1 MTTDIDVTT
10 ADVDVPAGFRVGG
23 ATAGIK
29 ASGRPDLALFAAAD
43 GVTLTR
49 AGVFTRNLVFGAP
62 VKWSRARVPSQSA
75 GGVVINSGNA
85 NACTGDDGDRTAEWM
100 ATQAAAATGCDDAF
114 LVASTGVIG
123 HPLSTDGMATAL
135 PGLAASL
142 GDSPADLHAAAEA
155 MRTTDTVAKLAGA
168 TAGSATAGSATVAG
182 VAKGAAMI
190 NPNMGTMLAVVLTDA
205 ALTPDQADRMLRA
218 AVDQTFN
225 RITIDGHTSTSD
237 TVFLLASGL
246 AGPVDNDALA
256 PAVTA
261 VCDSLAQAI
270 VRDGE
275 GAGHFVTLTVDG
287 FAAEDATRIGR
298 AVANDALVKTAI
310 TGNDPNWGRIVS
322 ACGWSGVVFDPGHL
336 SLHINGVAVF
346 DQGHPVP
353 YDAAALSSSMAAV
366 DSQPLGQVDLRL
378 THTPPRPGAVSA
390 RFYTTDLTQ
399 EYVRLNSEYTT

>member
-1 MTTDIDVTT
+1 MTTGGVTT
-10 ADVDVPAGFRVGG
+10 DVRVPAGVCVPAGFRVGG

-62 VKWSRARVPSQSA
+62 VKWSRARVPSQAA
-75 GGVVINSGNA
+75 GGVIINSGNA

-100 ATQAAAATGCDDAF
+100 ATQAAAATGCDDPF
-114 LVASTGVIG
+114 LVASTGIIG
-123 HPLSTDGMATAL
+123 HPLATDGMAAAL

-142 GDSPADLHAAAEA
+142 GDSPSDLHAAAEA
-155 MRTTDTVAKLAGA
+155 MMTTDTVAKLAG
-168 TAGSATAGSATVAG
+168 TAAAGATVAG

-190 NPNMGTMLAVVLTDA
+190 HPNMGTMLAVVLTDA
-205 ALTPDQADRMLRA
+205 ALTPDQADRLLRA

-237 TVFLLASGL
+237 TVFLLASGR
-246 AGPVDNDALA
+246 AGAVDDAALA

-287 FAAEDATRIGR
+287 FDSDDAARIGR

-322 ACGWSGVVFDPGHL
+322 ACGWSGVAFDPAHL
-336 SLHINGVAVF
+336 SLHINGTAVF
-346 DQGHPVP
+346 ADGHPVP
-353 YDAAALSSSMAAV
+353 YDEAALSSSMAA
-366 DSQPLGQVDLRL
+366 SNGEPLGRVDLRL
-378 THTPPRPGAVSA
+378 THTPPCPGAVAA